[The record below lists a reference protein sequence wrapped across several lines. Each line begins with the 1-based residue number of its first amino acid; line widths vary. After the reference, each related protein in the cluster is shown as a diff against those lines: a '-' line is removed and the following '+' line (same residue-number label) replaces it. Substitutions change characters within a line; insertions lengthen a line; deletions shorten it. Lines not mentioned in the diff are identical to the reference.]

1 MSIKELEPDGFDE
14 AARAYAS
21 MTKPA
26 DVYVQGMALRHVAV
40 WLRIDG
46 VHTMIGFGEPD
57 EALREAEAWCA
68 HQIDKARAQINERK
82 SIQPPKGGD

>member
-14 AARAYAS
+14 ADRAYAS

-26 DVYVQGMALRHVAV
+26 DMYVQGMALRHVTV

-46 VHTMIGFGEPD
+46 TQTMIGFGDPD
-57 EALREAEAWCA
+57 EALREAEAWA
-68 HQIDKARAQINERK
+68 AAQLDKVRAQINERK
-82 SIQPPKGGD
+82 SIQPAKGAE